1 MTPAPAVPPRFTLN
15 LNRGMV
21 LLAIVF
27 FPLLLALG
35 FWQLDRAQQKRDI
48 LQQIQQRQASSPV
61 DLNETTLASLPSYT
75 RVIAQGEFD
84 NRHIW
89 LVDNRQRD
97 GQPGFEVVQ
106 IFILSSGQRLLVNRG
121 WLKANPT
128 RAQLPEIPLVGG
140 STSLFAQLYPVSQ
153 HPLLSAQG
161 ETPSWP
167 RIITEIDIAVMA
179 ADVGQSLNAALLKLD
194 DASPA
199 ALRTGWQ
206 AVNMTPER
214 HTAYAVQWFGLA
226 LALAVLTLF
235 ANSNLATLWRFYR
248 HKNTTNYKP

>member
-1 MTPAPAVPPRFTLN
+1 MRSTS
-15 LNRGMV
+15 
-21 LLAIVF
+21 IF
-27 FPLLLALG
+27 FFQAEDGIRDADVTGVQTCALP
-35 FWQLDRAQQKRDI
+35 I
-48 LQQIQQRQASSPV
+48 S
-61 DLNETTLASLPSYT
+61 
-75 RVIAQGEFD
+75 
-84 NRHIW
+84 
-89 LVDNRQRD
+89 
-97 GQPGFEVVQ
+97 
-106 IFILSSGQRLLVNRG
+106 
-121 WLKANPT
+121 
-128 RAQLPEIPLVGG
+128 
-140 STSLFAQLYPVSQ
+140 SLFAQLYPVSQ

-206 AVNMTPER
+206 AVNMKPKR

-248 HKNTTNYKP
+248 HKNTTK